1 MSIRRLTG
9 TTAFRQALIYVGLL
23 LASLGLALGGVKI
36 IAERSI
42 EAESENAITAEIE
55 GLAAVYGQR
64 GLPAL
69 VNEIE
74 RRSAQPYR
82 GGIYLLVNPL
92 GERLAGN
99 LAGWEGP
106 PTVQE
111 GSIAFSVEPPGEA
124 QVRAQARTFAL
135 EGGYV
140 LMVGR
145 TLAAQDGFQRALNR
159 GLLIAFIGALVIG
172 IAGGLILARET
183 ERRIE
188 AMNVAIDRVRAGAL
202 EVRLPQRRGGGDEF
216 DRLASQI
223 NRLLAESEALIRG
236 MRQVTD
242 DVAHDLRTPLQ
253 RLHTRL
259 EDALALQGEGPARD
273 MIEAALDDLD
283 RLLRLFRTVL
293 LINTAESG
301 SPKQSF
307 QDVSLTAIAADAC
320 ELYEAVLE
328 DIGLELETDLEA
340 DIRLAGHGALLAQ
353 AIANLLDN
361 AAKFTPRG
369 GKVTVRL
376 TAGDPAV
383 VTVSDTGPGIPRERR
398 DEVRRRFTRLDS
410 ARETPGHGLGL
421 ALVDAVARLHGG
433 HLELDDAAPGLV
445 ARLVLARNPIHRW

>member
-1 MSIRRLTG
+1 
-9 TTAFRQALIYVGLL
+9 VGLL

-42 EAESENAITAEIE
+42 QSESANAIAAEID
-55 GLAAVYGQR
+55 GLAAVYGQQ

-69 VNEIE
+69 IQEIE

-82 GGIYLLVNPL
+82 GGIYLVLDQA

-99 LAGWEGP
+99 LAGWSDP
-106 PTVQE
+106 PVVQE
-111 GSIAFSVEPPGEA
+111 EAITFTVEPPGDA
-124 QVRAQARTFAL
+124 AVRAEARTFSL

-140 LMVGR
+140 LVVGR
-145 TLAAQDGFQRALNR
+145 TLAAQDAFRRALNR
-159 GLLIAFIGALVIG
+159 GIVVAFVGALVVG
-172 IAGGLILARET
+172 VAGGLLLAREN

-216 DRLASQI
+216 DRLAGQI

-259 EDALALQGEGPARD
+259 EEALEQQMEGPARST
-273 MIEAALDDLD
+273 IEAALEDLD

-307 QDVSLTAIAADAC
+307 QDVDVSAIAEDAC
-320 ELYEAVLE
+320 ELYEAVME
-328 DIGLELETDLEA
+328 DKGLVLETDLA
-340 DIRLAGHGALLAQ
+340 KGVRIRGNGALLAQ

-361 AAKFTPRG
+361 AAKFTPAG
-369 GKVTVRL
+369 GRVTVRL
-376 TAGDPAV
+376 QSGDPV
-383 VTVSDTGPGIPRERR
+383 IVTVTDSGPGIPADRQAEA
-398 DEVRRRFTRLDS
+398 RRRFTRLDS

-433 HLELDDAAPGLV
+433 YLELGDAEPGLV
-445 ARLVLARNPIHRW
+445 AKLVLAAHPTLR